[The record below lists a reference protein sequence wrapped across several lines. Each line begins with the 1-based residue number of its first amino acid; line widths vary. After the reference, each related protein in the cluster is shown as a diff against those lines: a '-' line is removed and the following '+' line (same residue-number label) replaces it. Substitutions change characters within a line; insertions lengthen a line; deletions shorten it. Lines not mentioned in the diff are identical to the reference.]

1 MFEVPNI
8 SILLWVITSHYFFYG
23 TGHQPAWS
31 NIDWNAAFIG
41 TSGVLSNKL
50 VQGSLIIVNV
60 FCPYIILGFMVPML
74 VITPFTL
81 FIMMPSVL
89 SRNKDLCKDVLN
101 QGELFLFEKHENMF
115 TSVLVTSCK
124 YLACHGIRV
133 IIFHYFFWIKYL
145 YLWLNST
152 IRKDCSK
159 NCIFSIYFRFYS
171 CCGKLILLKIN
182 QHLIE

>member
-133 IIFHYFFWIKYL
+133 IIFHYFF
-145 YLWLNST
+145 
-152 IRKDCSK
+152 
-159 NCIFSIYFRFYS
+159 
-171 CCGKLILLKIN
+171 
-182 QHLIE
+182 